1 MPQKT
6 LKQLAE
12 YVGGKVQGNP
22 ETKISGVAT
31 LEEARKSEITFFANK
46 KYEKQLLE
54 TNASA
59 VIVDK
64 FVSGIKADL
73 IISDDP
79 YYSFAQIVTLLYG
92 YRKHENTGIDP
103 QANISETAQIGEN
116 CNIHKFAT
124 VSDNVKIGKNCQ
136 IYPGVF
142 IGDGTTLGDNCILYP
157 NVCVYENVHI
167 GNNVILG
174 ANATVGED
182 GFGFATHGSEHYK
195 IPHIGSVIIEDDVE
209 IGSGSG
215 IERGTI
221 SNTVIGKGSKL
232 GDLIAIG
239 HGTKV
244 GKGCL
249 LVAQVGIAGSTT
261 IGDYCIIGGQAG
273 ITGHIKVGNMVKIG
287 AQSGVI
293 NDIPDGSVI
302 IGAPAIEQ
310 KDGKRAYALIKYLP
324 KMKQSI
330 RKLEKKLKELTK

>member
-1 MPQKT
+1 MPRKT

-12 YVGGKVQGNP
+12 HVGGELKGNP
-22 ETKISGVAT
+22 ETGISGVAT
-31 LEEARKSEITFFANK
+31 LEEAREGQITFLANK
-46 KYEKQLLE
+46 KYEKQLQQ
-54 TNASA
+54 TRASA

-64 FVSGIKADL
+64 PVPGIRTDL

-79 YYSFAQIVTLLYG
+79 YYDFARIVTLLYG
-92 YRKHENTGIDP
+92 HRKHKNTGIAP
-103 QANISETAQIGEN
+103 QSNVSETAQIGEN
-116 CNIHKFAT
+116 CNVHKFAT
-124 VSDNVKIGKNCQ
+124 VSDDVKIGKNCQ

-142 IGDGTTLGDNCILYP
+142 IGNGTIIGDNCIMYP
-157 NVCVYENVHI
+157 NVCVYENVRI

-182 GFGFATHGSEHYK
+182 GFGFATHEGRHHK
-195 IPHIGSVIIEDDVE
+195 IPHVGSVIIEDDVE

-221 SNTVIGKGSKL
+221 SDTVIGKGSKL

-244 GKGCL
+244 GKNCL

-261 IGDYCIIGGQAG
+261 IGDYCVIGGQTG
-273 ITGHIKVGNMVKIG
+273 ITGHIKVGDMVKMG
-287 AQSGVI
+287 AKSGVI
-293 NDIPDGSVI
+293 NDIPDGSVV

-310 KDGKRAYALIKYLP
+310 KEGKRAYALIKYLP

-330 RKLEKKLKELTK
+330 KKLEKKLKELTE